1 MSDTIVK
8 VSDLYFSYP
17 SRKDIKVL
25 EHICFSVGR
34 GEAVG
39 IIGANG
45 AGKSTLLRILTGLI
59 EADTGNVEIEGM
71 TLEKKNF
78 AQIRQ
83 KLAYVFQDSQNQ
95 LFLTKVRDELA
106 FAPDN
111 YRYSK
116 EKKEKKIQE
125 AVKITGIE
133 KLLDRQVFHL
143 SGGERKLVAIASVL
157 TTEPSILLMDEP
169 SAALDPV
176 NRRNLI
182 QLLNRLP
189 EAKIITSHDLDMIWD
204 TCTRVILMNKGSIV
218 ADGPVREILSDG
230 TLLEKN
236 GLEMPLR
243 LQSIQ

>member
-8 VSDLYFSYP
+8 VSELFFSYP
-17 SRKDIKVL
+17 NRKDKKVL
-25 EHICFSVGR
+25 EDISFSVCR

-39 IIGANG
+39 IVGANG
-45 AGKSTLLRILTGLI
+45 AGKSTLLRILTGLL
-59 EADTGNVEIEGM
+59 EADSGTVEMEGM
-71 TLEKKNF
+71 LLEKKNL

-116 EKKEKKIQE
+116 EKKEKKIQAAVE
-125 AVKITGIE
+125 ATGIE
-133 KLLDRQVFHL
+133 SLLDRQVFHL

-157 TTEPSILLMDEP
+157 TTEPSLLLMDEP

-182 QLLNRLP
+182 QLINRLP
-189 EAKIITSHDLDMIWD
+189 EAKLITSHDLDMIWD
-204 TCTRVILMNKGSIV
+204 TCTRVILMNKGSMI
-218 ADGPVREILSDG
+218 ADGPVKEILSNAV
-230 TLLEKN
+230 LLEQN
-236 GLEMPLR
+236 GMELPLR
-243 LQSIQ
+243 LQRIE

>member
-8 VSDLYFSYP
+8 VSDLFFSYP
-17 SRKDIKVL
+17 NRKDKKVL
-25 EHICFSVGR
+25 EDISFSVCR

-39 IIGANG
+39 IVGANG

-59 EADTGNVEIEGM
+59 EADSGTVEMEGM
-71 TLEKKNF
+71 LLGKRNL

-116 EKKEKKIQE
+116 EKKEKKIQAAVE
-125 AVKITGIE
+125 ATGIE
-133 KLLDRQVFHL
+133 SLLDRQVFHL

-157 TTEPSILLMDEP
+157 TTEPSLLLMDEP

-182 QLLNRLP
+182 QLINRLP
-189 EAKIITSHDLDMIWD
+189 EAKLITSHDLDMIWD
-204 TCTRVILMNKGSIV
+204 TCTRVILMNKGSII
-218 ADGPVREILSDG
+218 ADGPVKEILSNAV
-230 TLLEKN
+230 LLEQN
-236 GLEMPLR
+236 GLELPLR
-243 LQSIQ
+243 LQRIE

>member
-8 VSDLYFSYP
+8 VSELFFSYP
-17 SRKDIKVL
+17 NRKDKKVL
-25 EHICFSVGR
+25 EDISFSVCR

-39 IIGANG
+39 IVGANG
-45 AGKSTLLRILTGLI
+45 AGKSTLLRILTGLL
-59 EADTGNVEIEGM
+59 EADSGTVEMEGM
-71 TLEKKNF
+71 LLEKKNL

-116 EKKEKKIQE
+116 EKKEKKIQAAVE
-125 AVKITGIE
+125 ATGIE
-133 KLLDRQVFHL
+133 SLLDRQVFHL

-157 TTEPSILLMDEP
+157 TTEPSLLLMDEP

-182 QLLNRLP
+182 QLINRLP
-189 EAKIITSHDLDMIWD
+189 EAKLITSHDLDMIWD
-204 TCTRVILMNKGSIV
+204 TCTRVILMNKGSMI
-218 ADGPVREILSDG
+218 ADGPVKEILSNAV
-230 TLLEKN
+230 LLEQN
-236 GLEMPLR
+236 GLELPLR
-243 LQSIQ
+243 LQRIE